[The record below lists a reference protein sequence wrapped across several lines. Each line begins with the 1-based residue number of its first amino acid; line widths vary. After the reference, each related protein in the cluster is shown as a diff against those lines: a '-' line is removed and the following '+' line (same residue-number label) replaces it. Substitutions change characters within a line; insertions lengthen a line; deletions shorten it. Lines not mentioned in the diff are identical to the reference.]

1 MSLMKSIF
9 GGEASSTDKK
19 DDLFHSPIAPKAV
32 SIVSTS
38 AKNTSNDAA
47 NSSTNDS
54 QENST
59 LIEPITDSTTHNN
72 TRLSKEVDKAEEDRT
87 IFVGNLPP
95 SISRKLL
102 ASIFK
107 ECGKV
112 SSSRL
117 RSVPVAGVKLPPNQV
132 GNQNLMR
139 KVCANTG
146 KFLEDSKKK
155 PAQGYVVFD
164 SLDSVDAA
172 LKLNNTIYE
181 GYTLRVDHASP
192 TIDSNHS
199 VFVGNLPYGAEEESL
214 RSHFLSELNADGED
228 IVKGVRI
235 IRDKETQKCKGFGYV
250 TFSDATYVPQA
261 LELQNSTYMKRE
273 IRVMISGKRF
283 KGKKGEGDETKRK
296 FEGQRAT
303 AVGTGKKKRNLSDG
317 PSPSAG
323 TTKRRKA
330 RSEKNPA
337 VKSGLSKRAATE
349 QKVNRRVKKLEK
361 RAVKGMGKKRKN

>member
-19 DDLFHSPIAPKAV
+19 DDLFHSPITPKVVSAV
-32 SIVSTS
+32 ATS
-38 AKNTSNDAA
+38 AKNTTSNNDAP
-47 NSSTNDS
+47 SSTADDAQDDS
-54 QENST
+54 T
-59 LIEPITDSTTHNN
+59 PLEPVIDSTTHNN
-72 TRLSKEVDKAEEDRT
+72 TRHSKEVDKTEEDRT

-95 SISRKLL
+95 SISRKAL

-117 RSVPVAGVKLPPNQV
+117 RSIAVAGVKLPPNQV

-146 KFLEDSKKK
+146 KFLEEAKKK

-164 SLDSVDAA
+164 SLDSVEAA
-172 LKLNNTIYE
+172 LKLNNTSYE

-199 VFVGNLPYGAEEESL
+199 VFVGNLPYGANEETL

-235 IRDKETQKCKGFGYV
+235 IRDKETQQCKGFGYV
-250 TFSDATYVPQA
+250 TFSDASYVPQA

-283 KGKKGEGDETKRK
+283 KGKKGDEPKRK

-303 AVGTGKKKRNLSDG
+303 TLGTGKKKRKLSDG
-317 PSPSAG
+317 PSSSAG
-323 TTKRRKA
+323 TMKRRKS

-349 QKVNRRVKKLEK
+349 QKVNKRVKKLEK
-361 RAVKGMGKKRKN
+361 RAVKGMGKKKKN